1 MLIVKMQT
9 QVFAICVMKKR
20 KLPAEREV
28 FEPIPKSL
36 EINILK
42 KSEFT
47 NSWITHHFSIGRVT
61 QILKQKYEL
70 INYFWLHET
79 N

>member
-47 NSWITHHFSIGRVT
+47 NS
-61 QILKQKYEL
+61 
-70 INYFWLHET
+70 
-79 N
+79 